1 MRAHEFVI
9 EGRKGKLPKT
19 HSKAMHRTHAY
30 NDGYDAG
37 NNYNFYRV
45 GMAAAMADGSGKLP
59 EIDDRTWFH
68 NNNIAVPYTE
78 TEHKIMHDAFKAV
91 SSDVEEIV
99 RDHRSLENDD
109 VHRTSPV
116 ASKKR
121 HKYGV

>member
-1 MRAHEFVI
+1 MKIRDIIV
-9 EGRKGKLPKT
+9 EGNKGKLPSGHK
-19 HSKAMHRTHAY
+19 KAMHRTHSY

-59 EIDDRTWFH
+59 DIDDRTWYH
-68 NNNIAVPYTE
+68 NNNIAVPYSE

-99 RDHRSLENDD
+99 KDHRSLEDD
-109 VHRTSPV
+109 TVQRTSPV
-116 ASKKR
+116 RAKSTN
-121 HKYGV
+121 KYGV